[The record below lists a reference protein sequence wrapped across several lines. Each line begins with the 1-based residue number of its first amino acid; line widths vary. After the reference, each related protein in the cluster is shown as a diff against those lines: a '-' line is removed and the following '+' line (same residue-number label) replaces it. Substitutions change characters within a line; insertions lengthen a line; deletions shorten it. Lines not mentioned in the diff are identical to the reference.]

1 MKTEYVFKNP
11 NVLNGGSEAV
21 TDGRYVSIQLFHSF
35 MSMPDEGYEPRYDDP
50 RVGYFLNYVNDM
62 TETGTTNYRDM
73 INRWRLQ
80 KKNPDQEISEPVKP
94 ITWWIE
100 NSTPMEWRE
109 TIREG
114 VLEWN
119 KSFEKASKSFNQENF
134 GLYGC
139 ERASSFF
146 KKNNNF
152 YRLFITIPSTD
163 SKFAYL
169 GIEKY

>member
-1 MKTEYVFKNP
+1 
-11 NVLNGGSEAV
+11 
-21 TDGRYVSIQLFHSF
+21 
-35 MSMPDEGYEPRYDDP
+35 
-50 RVGYFLNYVNDM
+50 M

-119 KSFEKASKSFNQENF
+119 KSFEKAGFKNALVVKVQPDDAEWDAGDVRYNV
-134 GLYGC
+134 L
-139 ERASSFF
+139 RWTSS
-146 KKNNNF
+146 
-152 YRLFITIPSTD
+152 P
-163 SKFAYL
+163 
-169 GIEKY
+169 